1 MTFSDYNLADRFY
14 FAISNGAL
22 PSSLNLHAFSIDDV
36 LVYEKLVH
44 FFFLNLFH
52 SLRFYDDFGP
62 FNLAQVYRY
71 CRKVNKKL
79 KASALSNNRIVHF
92 TSPEITK
99 RTNAAFL
106 VGCYQ
111 IIYLNRTPDEAY
123 KHLLLDKY
131 RTFAPYRWV
140 ALCTAN
146 LKSFII
152 ILVTEKPTIVF

>member
-1 MTFSDYNLADRFY
+1 MMYLSTKSW
-14 FAISNGAL
+14 
-22 PSSLNLHAFSIDDV
+22 SI
-36 LVYEKLVH
+36 
-44 FFFLNLFH
+44 FFLNLFH